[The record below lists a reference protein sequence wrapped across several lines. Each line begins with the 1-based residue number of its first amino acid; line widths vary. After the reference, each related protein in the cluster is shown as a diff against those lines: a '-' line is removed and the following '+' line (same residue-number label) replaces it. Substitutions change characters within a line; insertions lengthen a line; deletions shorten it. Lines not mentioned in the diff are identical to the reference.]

1 MSVGKYSP
9 TVGSSYAM
17 DQNWW
22 ERNGGGFGN
31 GNNPESDNDND
42 GYDSYGYSE
51 NGNGPDRAGYTENE
65 YLENHTQSE
74 INEEESLIE
83 QISTTSTR
91 LLGDLNEYVNIY
103 SILKNSEFSKD
114 DTNKLLKLYR
124 DKIID
129 EEIKTNKI
137 NDEILSPY
145 LLSKGYIHESRV
157 DDFIEKCKN
166 TLNPTPTKK
175 KTKSFDM

>member
-9 TVGSSYAM
+9 TTGLSYAM

-31 GNNPESDNDND
+31 GIDPNSDNDND
-42 GYDSYGYSE
+42 GYDSYGYSD
-51 NGNGPDRAGYTENE
+51 NGNGPDRLGYTEIE
-65 YLENHTQSE
+65 YLNNHTQCE
-74 INEEESLIE
+74 VDEEQSLIE
-83 QISTTSTR
+83 YVNNTYSS

-103 SILKNSEFSKD
+103 KILKDSDFSQED
-114 DTNKLLKLYR
+114 RNKLLKLHKNTIM
-124 DKIID
+124 DGD
-129 EEIKTNKI
+129 IKTNKI
-137 NDEILSPY
+137 NGETLSSY
-145 LLSKGYIHESRV
+145 LLAKDYIHESRI

-166 TLNPTPTKK
+166 TLNPPQPKK